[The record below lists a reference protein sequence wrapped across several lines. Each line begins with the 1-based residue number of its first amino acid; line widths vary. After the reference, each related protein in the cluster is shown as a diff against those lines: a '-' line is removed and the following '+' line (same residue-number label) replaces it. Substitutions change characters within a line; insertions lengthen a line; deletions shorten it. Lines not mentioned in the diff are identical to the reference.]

1 MFATSFPTSFG
12 RCALS
17 WNDQGLTR
25 FFLPGDSADTNTETT
40 PPAWV
45 AAIITRVQR
54 HFDGDFQDFS
64 DVRLDSSRLTP
75 FQKRVYT
82 AALKVKAGETRT
94 YGWLAEATGS
104 GAAAS
109 RAIGTALGRN
119 PWLLLVPCHRF
130 IGANGKLT
138 GFSAPGG
145 IATKR
150 RMLDLESA
158 ALPLA
163 IAPL

>member
-1 MFATSFPTSFG
+1 MNAISFPTSFG
-12 RCALS
+12 RCTIA
-17 WNDQGLTR
+17 WNEKGITSFHLLKETAE
-25 FFLPGDSADTNTETT
+25 PDTTTT

-45 AAIITRVQR
+45 AEIIARVQL
-54 HFDGDFQDFS
+54 HFDGEPQDFANARFDFS
-64 DVRLDSSRLTP
+64 AVTP

-94 YGWLAEATGS
+94 YGWLAEAIGS
-104 GAAAS
+104 GTTAS
-109 RAIGTALGRN
+109 RAVGTALGRN

-150 RMLDLESA
+150 RLLALERA
-158 ALPLA
+158 ELPLA

>member
-1 MFATSFPTSFG
+1 MPSNSFATSFG
-12 RCALS
+12 RCTID
-17 WNDQGLTR
+17 WNDIGLTG
-25 FFLPGDSADTNTETT
+25 FHLLEETAEPDTTSNPSAWIAE
-40 PPAWV
+40 
-45 AAIITRVQR
+45 IIARVQR
-54 HFDGDFQDFS
+54 HFDGEPQDFA
-64 DVRLDSSRLTP
+64 DVRFDFSAVTP
-75 FQKRVYT
+75 FQQRVYA

-94 YGWLAEATGS
+94 YGWLAEAIGS
-104 GAAAS
+104 GTTAS
-109 RAIGTALGRN
+109 RAVGTALGRN

-150 RMLDLESA
+150 RLLDLERA
-158 ALPLA
+158 ELPLA

>member
-1 MFATSFPTSFG
+1 MPSNSFPTSFG
-12 RCALS
+12 LCTITWS
-17 WNDQGLTR
+17 EKGLTY
-25 FFLPGDSADTNTETT
+25 FHLPGDEAVENTETT

-45 AAIITRVQR
+45 AAVITKVQR
-54 HFDGDFQDFS
+54 HFDGEPQDFA
-64 DVRLDSSRLTP
+64 DVRFDFSEVTP